1 MTVALVVLV
10 CVIVV
15 QAAERVWSQRTAAQT
30 ERRLV
35 GALLSRHSGDLAA
48 LESVENQPRPA
59 RIKTR
64 RATADQPGINE
75 YGQLVDERGAVLDES
90 SMVGL
95 PGNN

>member
-1 MTVALVVLV
+1 MTVALVVL
-10 CVIVV
+10 CVVV
-15 QAAERVWSQRTAAQT
+15 AFLLAERSWAARQWQQT

-64 RATADQPGINE
+64 RATADTPGINE
-75 YGQLVDERGAVLDES
+75 YGQLIDERGAVVDES
-90 SMVGL
+90 AMVGL
-95 PGNN
+95 GGA